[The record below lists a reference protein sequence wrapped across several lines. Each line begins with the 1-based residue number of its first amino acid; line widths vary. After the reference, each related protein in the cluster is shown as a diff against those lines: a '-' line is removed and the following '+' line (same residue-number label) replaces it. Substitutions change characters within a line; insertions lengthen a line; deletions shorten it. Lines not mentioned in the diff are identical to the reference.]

1 MTVNRI
7 IIILFVNIF
16 ALLINE
22 AQDIK
27 FTATA
32 MPKVLRVGEQ
42 FQLVYE
48 INKDVSELQIPE
60 LNDFQ
65 LLGGPSTSSSSSIQI
80 INGKTTRSSK
90 YTYTY
95 YLSALKDGIY
105 TIAPATAKIKKD
117 TYKSNAV
124 KIEVIKGKSST
135 SQTTPSTASPAAKS
149 SSNVDTHAGEAL
161 FIRLL
166 VDKKNA
172 YIGEQIIA
180 WIKIYSKINITQI
193 DPNFKAPEFTG
204 FYQQPFE
211 IPPLRALEREN
222 VNGEIY
228 GTGILRKIVLYP
240 QKSGEIIIQPFDI
253 DVAYQKQVKRKS
265 RSIFDDFF
273 GPTVQNVPVKLK
285 SKAVKL
291 NIKSLPASMPSSFTG
306 AVGNFRMSASINKT
320 QVKTNDAVTLKVNIS
335 GKGNIK
341 LIDEMEFEFPPA
353 LETFKPIV
361 KTKQDNVLE
370 GSQSFEYTIIPRYA
384 GDFKIGPIEF
394 TYFNPSTRS
403 YKILKSQEFNI
414 SVAKGE
420 EDTTTVV
427 ISGLSKEDVKLLSSD
442 IIFIKNKPFNLT
454 PKNKFI
460 FGSTRFYA
468 MYLISLMLF
477 LLIILFRRKRIK
489 RNANI
494 KLVKNRRAN
503 KFARKRLK
511 KASGFMRQNNR
522 KTFYDEVLKA
532 MWGYL
537 SDKLNIPIADLSKD
551 TSREALIR
559 NKIND
564 NLMNKFYDII
574 DSCEYARYSPG
585 DESSEMQKLYNDA
598 IKTIIK
604 LQQKL
609 R

>member
-1 MTVNRI
+1 MNRI

-16 ALLINE
+16 ALLTNE

-32 MPKVLRVGEQ
+32 VPKVLRVGEQ

-80 INGKTTRSSK
+80 INGKTARSSK

-95 YLSALKDGIY
+95 YLSAVKDGIY

-149 SSNVDTHAGEAL
+149 SSNVDTHAGEDL

-442 IIFIKNKPFNLT
+442 IIFIKNKPFNFT

>member
-1 MTVNRI
+1 MNRI

-16 ALLINE
+16 ALLTNE

-32 MPKVLRVGEQ
+32 VPKVLRVGEQ

-149 SSNVDTHAGEAL
+149 SSNVDTHAGEDL

>member
-1 MTVNRI
+1 MNRI

-16 ALLINE
+16 ALLTNE

-32 MPKVLRVGEQ
+32 VPKVLRVGEQ

-65 LLGGPSTSSSSSIQI
+65 LLGGPSISSSSSIQI

-149 SSNVDTHAGEAL
+149 SSNVDTHAGEDL

-442 IIFIKNKPFNLT
+442 IIFIKNKPFNFT

>member
-1 MTVNRI
+1 MNRI

-16 ALLINE
+16 ALLTNE

-32 MPKVLRVGEQ
+32 VPKVLRVGEQ

-95 YLSALKDGIY
+95 YLSAVKDGIY

-149 SSNVDTHAGEAL
+149 SSNVDTHAGEDL

>member
-1 MTVNRI
+1 MNRI
-7 IIILFVNIF
+7 IFILFVNIF
-16 ALLINE
+16 ALLTNE

-32 MPKVLRVGEQ
+32 VPKVLRVGEQ

-149 SSNVDTHAGEAL
+149 SSNVDTHAGEDL

-442 IIFIKNKPFNLT
+442 IIFIKNKPFNFT

>member
-1 MTVNRI
+1 MNRI

-16 ALLINE
+16 ALLTNE

-32 MPKVLRVGEQ
+32 VPKVLRVGEQ

-80 INGKTTRSSK
+80 INGKTARSSK

-95 YLSALKDGIY
+95 YLSAVKDGIY

-149 SSNVDTHAGEAL
+149 SSNVDTHAGEDL

>member
-1 MTVNRI
+1 M
-7 IIILFVNIF
+7 NIF
-16 ALLINE
+16 ALLTNE

-32 MPKVLRVGEQ
+32 VPKVLRVGEQ

-149 SSNVDTHAGEAL
+149 SSNVDTHAGEDL

-291 NIKSLPASMPSSFTG
+291 NIKTLPASMPSSFTG

>member
-1 MTVNRI
+1 MNRI

-16 ALLINE
+16 ALLTNE

-27 FTATA
+27 FIATA
-32 MPKVLRVGEQ
+32 VPKVLRVGEQ

-149 SSNVDTHAGEAL
+149 SSNVDTHAGEDL

-320 QVKTNDAVTLKVNIS
+320 QVKTNDAVTLKVNIF

>member
-1 MTVNRI
+1 MNRI

-16 ALLINE
+16 ALLTNE

-32 MPKVLRVGEQ
+32 VPKVLRVGEQ

-149 SSNVDTHAGEAL
+149 SSNVDTHAGEDL

-468 MYLISLMLF
+468 IYLISLMLF

>member
-1 MTVNRI
+1 
-7 IIILFVNIF
+7 VNIF
-16 ALLINE
+16 ALLTNE

-32 MPKVLRVGEQ
+32 VPKVLRVGEQ

-80 INGKTTRSSK
+80 INGKTARSSK

-95 YLSALKDGIY
+95 YLSAVKDGIY

-149 SSNVDTHAGEAL
+149 SSNVDTHAGEDL

>member
-1 MTVNRI
+1 
-7 IIILFVNIF
+7 VNIF
-16 ALLINE
+16 ALLTNE

-27 FTATA
+27 FIATA
-32 MPKVLRVGEQ
+32 VPKVLRVGEQ

-149 SSNVDTHAGEAL
+149 SSNVDTHAGEDL

-320 QVKTNDAVTLKVNIS
+320 QVKTNDAVTLKVNIF

>member
-1 MTVNRI
+1 MNRI

-16 ALLINE
+16 ALLTNE

-32 MPKVLRVGEQ
+32 VPKVLRVGEQ

-149 SSNVDTHAGEAL
+149 SSNVDTHAGEDL

-384 GDFKIGPIEF
+384 GDFKIGPSEF

>member
-1 MTVNRI
+1 
-7 IIILFVNIF
+7 VNIF
-16 ALLINE
+16 ALLTNE

-32 MPKVLRVGEQ
+32 VPKVLRVGEQ

-149 SSNVDTHAGEAL
+149 SSNVDTHAGEDL